1 MKSSM
6 SKIKGILSFINET
19 EGLKKLMRHSWLSNG
34 RRESVAEHTWRMAM
48 MALILAQK
56 LQRKVDIGHTLQII
70 IIHDLPEIY
79 AGDRVAWKKIKD
91 DKHQEE
97 KKGLQ
102 KIIKTLPTKTQK
114 MIMNLWLE
122 YEENK
127 TSEANLAHAV
137 DKLEVIIQHNQA
149 NIKTWAKSEKEF
161 TLHYGDEFCN
171 YDKTIR
177 TLKNLARLD
186 TAKKIK

>member
-1 MKSSM
+1 M

>member
-79 AGDRVAWKKIKD
+79 AGDRVAWKKLKD
-91 DKHQEE
+91 DKHKEE

>member
-79 AGDRVAWKKIKD
+79 AGD
-91 DKHQEE
+91 
-97 KKGLQ
+97 
-102 KIIKTLPTKTQK
+102 
-114 MIMNLWLE
+114 
-122 YEENK
+122 
-127 TSEANLAHAV
+127 
-137 DKLEVIIQHNQA
+137 
-149 NIKTWAKSEKEF
+149 
-161 TLHYGDEFCN
+161 
-171 YDKTIR
+171 
-177 TLKNLARLD
+177 
-186 TAKKIK
+186 